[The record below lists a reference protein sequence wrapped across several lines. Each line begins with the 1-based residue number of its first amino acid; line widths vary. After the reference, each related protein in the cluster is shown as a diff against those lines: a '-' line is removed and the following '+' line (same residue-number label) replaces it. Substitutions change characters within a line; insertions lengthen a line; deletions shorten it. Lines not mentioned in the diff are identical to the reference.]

1 MKTAN
6 ATLGE
11 SITFNQT
18 TFATGNQW
26 ADKGILY
33 VPKNCE
39 QKQCKL
45 HIILHDCGTRD
56 LPSLP
61 PADQLSIEEQEFA
74 KYAEANDIVLL
85 LPRLSKINDVKID
98 V

>member
-1 MKTAN
+1 MFNGTAPLGHELPTNKSNPPFDGPGQCLNHLYGDMKAAN

-18 TFATGNQW
+18 AFATGNQW

-39 QKQCKL
+39 QK
-45 HIILHDCGTRD
+45 
-56 LPSLP
+56 
-61 PADQLSIEEQEFA
+61 
-74 KYAEANDIVLL
+74 
-85 LPRLSKINDVKID
+85 
-98 V
+98 